1 MSLCERGQGP
11 AGAGRLQAAEPPGT
25 LPDLGQQVPGGAVV
39 LGRVALDDR
48 ASGRGRG
55 GGGRSG
61 GGRVVGEG
69 GRASG
74 SSVAPAAA
82 AGPVVVVDVAVAAAA
97 AAAVAGVV
105 VATAGGSWG
114 SGVAPGGRSVDGL
127 HRDLRP
133 GLGRGVEDLGP
144 GVVLG
149 PQLHRGLHGDLGLLG
164 EAVAAVGRRG
174 AAVAGRWRAVGGGG
188 RVVGGQRAVAAA
200 VCTVQVGVRFDLD
213 HAIGAG
219 AAKGGR
225 GDGGGGGKLEK
236 K

>member
-48 ASGRGRG
+48 AGAGGRG

-61 GGRVVGEG
+61 GRRVVGEG

-74 SSVAPAAA
+74 SSVAPAAAA

-97 AAAVAGVV
+97 AAA

-174 AAVAGRWRAVGGGG
+174 AAVAGRRRAVGGGG

-200 VCTVQVGVRFDLD
+200 VGTVQVGVRFDLD
-213 HAIGAG
+213 HAVGAG

-225 GDGGGGGKLEK
+225 GGKK
-236 K
+236 V

>member
-39 LGRVALDDR
+39 IGRVALDDR
-48 ASGRGRG
+48 AGGGGRG

-82 AGPVVVVDVAVAAAA
+82 GPVVVVDIAVAAAA
-97 AAAVAGVV
+97 AGVV

-174 AAVAGRWRAVGGGG
+174 AAVAGRRRAVGGGG
-188 RVVGGQRAVAAA
+188 RVVGGQRAVATA
-200 VCTVQVGVRFDLD
+200 VGTVQVGVRFDLD
-213 HAIGAG
+213 HAVGAG

-225 GDGGGGGKLEK
+225 GGRGGKLEK
-236 K
+236 Y